1 MRKVLFTT
9 LLLLAATLTASAAT
23 YKYMVFEA
31 NDGTQLSM
39 TSDGLKLVYN
49 DGTLTAISG
58 DVSRTFTV
66 SDLNR
71 MFFSETMQGSDAT
84 AIQEI
89 SVATTPGDASSG
101 SLASLASLASQG
113 YEVYD
118 LSGRRIPTSGT
129 QLKPGLY
136 IFKKGNTT
144 TKRYIK

>member
-89 SVATTPGDASSG
+89 SVASTPVDASSDD
-101 SLASLASLASQG
+101 SD

-144 TKRYIK
+144 TKRYIN